1 MKKEYKKP
9 IVVFESFSLST
20 SIAAGCGTTPESSDL
35 YIPGIDKYAF
45 TTSCGYDVT
54 EGAGGD
60 GEFNGFCYH
69 VMTST
74 SNGGVFN
81 S

>member
-9 IVVFESFSLST
+9 IIVFENFSLST
-20 SIAAGCGTTPESSDL
+20 SIAAGCSVPSDSPDL
-35 YIPGIDKYAF
+35 YIPGINKFAF
-45 TTSCGYDVT
+45 TLDCGYDVT
-54 EGAGGD
+54 GGVGGD
-60 GEFNGFCYH
+60 TQYEGICYH

-74 SNGGVFN
+74 SSGSVHE